1 MSFKEILQRLLER
14 DPVVTSCFFFWDG
27 FTLEQIAE
35 IRRKDPR
42 KAAGLKIPVCNT
54 CRPLLLRILKNLY
67 DTKPFN
73 YEEKVIEL
81 YIYLVDSNK
90 LGQIREPEALMGWL
104 TTTAY
109 YFFLRQKKKEDGEM
123 LENDAYS
130 ALNDIKDTENIEDV
144 NERQKI
150 QQIVQETL
158 EALPNPTDAKILEK
172 AMEIYSATDKI
183 KRRAEVAR
191 QLGMSVDAFNT
202 ALSRAKKSFREILKK
217 NE

>member
-1 MSFKEILQRLLER
+1 M
-14 DPVVTSCFFFWDG
+14 TNCFFFWEG

-54 CRPLLLRILKNLY
+54 CRPLLLRILKKLY
-67 DTKPFN
+67 YTKPFN
-73 YEEKVIEL
+73 YEEKVSEF
-81 YIYLVDSNK
+81 YIYLIDSNK

-104 TTTAY
+104 AMTAY
-109 YFFLRQKKKEDGEM
+109 NFFLRQKKREDGEM
-123 LENDAYS
+123 SENDAFA
-130 ALNDIKDTENIEDV
+130 ALNDIKDAESIEDV

-150 QQIVQETL
+150 QQFVQETL
-158 EALPNPTDAKILEK
+158 EAIPNPTDVKILEK
-172 AMEIYSATDKI
+172 AMDIYSAPDKN

-202 ALSRAKKSFREILKK
+202 ALSRAKKSFREVLKDK
-217 NE
+217 AKKEK